1 MKYAVDKESGKR
13 LYPVRHNEKLYAL
26 VDDMVYRVPFDKE
39 WFEKNRA
46 AIFEMRYLRDYINLY
61 TEEENSP
68 LEMVES
74 YEFEELLY
82 DIAIENDQLAETDP
96 VTKQQIEALKCF
108 IVDGRILLE
117 NNPLWAS
124 KILSDEELEENSKKD
139 KEFDIW
145 FKEAVS
151 QLSGGKYEFVNSS
164 YDMEGEERNQF
175 VGQHVYYV
183 GGGVAE
189 DTTKQATCRGIASKN
204 DKGEFEFVNLARLFD
219 LSSEESSLTENED
232 GHYPITE
239 EYNFEFYQSEE
250 GERLS
255 VSVKKSG
262 EADKKELILPQRF
275 CGETITDIGTI
286 SVQGIESII
295 VPNSYTGIKG
305 GFRGMESLKKVT
317 LSEQISVIPAECFS
331 CCTSLTE
338 TPKTSQMRE
347 FGKDAFKGC
356 TSLKKIYFGKKLTK
370 IGEGCFA
377 GCTSLKKVSIPKTID
392 TIAASL
398 FENCTSLSEVQ
409 LPDTVKNIE
418 RKAFAGC
425 TSLKKLRLPM
435 SLETIEVSALP
446 EGITLISASY
456 IEEVGKIMDNERYA
470 NLQLNYEVEDGSK
483 PKSRAELEQER
494 KAQEEEQIRIAN
506 EAAQKEL
513 EERQN
518 AMNEVYAQKMDE
530 VESILAEREQN
541 SMVMTSEEEEKYVTP
556 LRNFVKAMPLMGER
570 LSFIVKKG
578 ESLDPVKESVVKG
591 LMTTGNIMQTM
602 QLNSQFML
610 QPVREKFILQL
621 EILRV
626 FADIEVEEP
635 EVVEEVVETMEEP
648 ETPEVEEVLE
658 QEEHPVLE
666 VIPEM
671 DEVSVVEESEKQDE
685 IVAFIE
691 KDSKKNFEL
700 FTQMESDTGDSF
712 LPVIISRETFL
723 RILPEYENM
732 EVERT
737 ELIFA
742 GNAVYFVDGQELVKV
757 DLLSREKKS
766 IPIDMATA
774 SRLHLTIE
782 EWEGGN
788 GRFLEES
795 SCVTYLWAQLADLQ
809 MAQEVVI
816 EKLTHLLKTF
826 NEQISCMNQ
835 DGVISIRLGEKD
847 FSIVEIVEY
856 ILEKVKSQIYELV
869 E

>member
-13 LYPVRHNEKLYAL
+13 LYPVRLNEKLYAL
-26 VDDMVYRVPFDKE
+26 VEDMVYRVPFDKE

-46 AIFEMRYLRDYINLY
+46 DAIFEMRFLRDYINLY
-61 TEEENSP
+61 TEEENTP
-68 LEMVES
+68 LEIEAT

-82 DIAIENDQLAETDP
+82 DIAIENERSAENDP
-96 VTKQQIEALKCF
+96 VTKLQLEALKRF
-108 IVDGRILLE
+108 IEVERLLVE

-124 KILSDEELEENSKKD
+124 KILSDEELAENGKKD
-139 KEFDIW
+139 KEFSIW
-145 FKEAVS
+145 FKETVS

-164 YDMEGEERNQF
+164 YDMEGEERTQF
-175 VGQHVYYV
+175 LSQHVYYV
-183 GGGVAE
+183 GSGVAE

-204 DKGEFEFVNLARLFD
+204 DKGEFEFVNFARLFE
-219 LSSEESSLTENED
+219 LSSEESSLTENVD

-239 EYNFEFYQSEE
+239 SYKFEFFQSEGE
-250 GERLS
+250 ERLS
-255 VSVKKSG
+255 VSVKISG

-275 CGETITDIGTI
+275 CGETITDIGAI

-295 VPNSYTGIKG
+295 VSNSYTGIVS

-317 LSEQISVIPAECFS
+317 LSEQISIIPAECFS
-331 CCTSLTE
+331 GCTSLTE

-347 FGKDAFKGC
+347 FGKEAFKGC

-370 IGEGCFA
+370 IGEGAFA

-392 TIAASL
+392 RISASL
-398 FENCTSLSEVQ
+398 FENCTALSEVQ
-409 LPDTVKNIE
+409 LPDTIKNIE

-446 EGITLISASY
+446 EGITLVSASY
-456 IEEVGKIMDNERYA
+456 IEEVGKIIDNERYA
-470 NLQLNYEVEDGSK
+470 NLQLSYEVEDGSK

-513 EERQN
+513 EERQK
-518 AMNEVYAQKMDE
+518 AMDEVYAQKMDE
-530 VESILAEREQN
+530 VESILAAREQN
-541 SMVMTSEEEEKYVTP
+541 NMVMTSEEEEKYVAP
-556 LRNFVKAMPLMGER
+556 LRNFVKTMPLMGER

-591 LMTTGNIMQTM
+591 LMKAGNIMQTM

-635 EVVEEVVETMEEP
+635 EVVEEILETMEEP
-648 ETPEVEEVLE
+648 EAPEVEEA
-658 QEEHPVLE
+658 PE
-666 VIPEM
+666 VP
-671 DEVSVVEESEKQDE
+671 VVEEAPDK

-691 KDSKKNFEL
+691 EDSKKSFEV
-700 FTQMESDTGDSF
+700 FTKMESDTGDFF
-712 LPVIISRETFL
+712 LPAIISKENFAK
-723 RILPEYENM
+723 ILPEYAGMTE
-732 EVERT
+732 ERN
-737 ELIFA
+737 EMILA

-766 IPIDMATA
+766 IPIDMATV

-782 EWEGGN
+782 EWESGN

-795 SCVTYLWAQLADLQ
+795 SCVTYLWEQLADLQ

-816 EKLTHLLKTF
+816 EKLAHLLKTF

>member
-13 LYPVRHNEKLYAL
+13 LYPVRLNEKLYAL
-26 VDDMVYRVPFDKE
+26 VEDMVYRVPFDKE

-46 AIFEMRYLRDYINLY
+46 DAIFEMRFLRDYINLY
-61 TEEENSP
+61 TEEENTP
-68 LEMVES
+68 LEIEAT

-82 DIAIENDQLAETDP
+82 DIAIENERSAENDP
-96 VTKQQIEALKCF
+96 VTKLQLEALKRF
-108 IVDGRILLE
+108 IEVERLLVE

-124 KILSDEELEENSKKD
+124 KILSDEELAENGKKD
-139 KEFDIW
+139 KEFSIW
-145 FKEAVS
+145 FKETVS

-164 YDMEGEERNQF
+164 YDMEGEERTQF
-175 VGQHVYYV
+175 LSQHVYYV
-183 GGGVAE
+183 GSGVAE

-204 DKGEFEFVNLARLFD
+204 DKGEFEFVNFARLFE
-219 LSSEESSLTENED
+219 LSSEESSLTENVD

-239 EYNFEFYQSEE
+239 SYKFEFFQSEGE
-250 GERLS
+250 ERLS
-255 VSVKKSG
+255 VSVKISG

-275 CGETITDIGTI
+275 CGETITDIGAI

-295 VPNSYTGIKG
+295 VSNSYTGIMS

-317 LSEQISVIPAECFS
+317 LSEQISIIPAECFS
-331 CCTSLTE
+331 GCTSLTE

-347 FGKDAFKGC
+347 FGKEAFKGC

-370 IGEGCFA
+370 IGEG
-377 GCTSLKKVSIPKTID
+377 
-392 TIAASL
+392 
-398 FENCTSLSEVQ
+398 
-409 LPDTVKNIE
+409 
-418 RKAFAGC
+418 AFAGC

-446 EGITLISASY
+446 EGITLVSASY
-456 IEEVGKIMDNERYA
+456 IEEVGKIIDNERYA
-470 NLQLNYEVEDGSK
+470 NLQLSYEVEDGSK

-513 EERQN
+513 EERQK
-518 AMNEVYAQKMDE
+518 AMDEVYAQKMDE
-530 VESILAEREQN
+530 VESILAAREQN
-541 SMVMTSEEEEKYVTP
+541 NMVMTSEEEEKYVAP
-556 LRNFVKAMPLMGER
+556 LRNFVKTMPLMGER

-591 LMTTGNIMQTM
+591 LIKAGNIMQTM

-635 EVVEEVVETMEEP
+635 EVVEEILETMEEP
-648 ETPEVEEVLE
+648 EAPEVEEA
-658 QEEHPVLE
+658 PE
-666 VIPEM
+666 VP
-671 DEVSVVEESEKQDE
+671 VVEEAPDK

-691 KDSKKNFEL
+691 EDSKKSFEV
-700 FTQMESDTGDSF
+700 FTKMESDTGDSF
-712 LPVIISRETFL
+712 LPAIISKETFAK
-723 RILPEYENM
+723 ILPEYAGMTE
-732 EVERT
+732 ERNKII
-737 ELIFA
+737 LA

-766 IPIDMATA
+766 IPIDMATV

-782 EWEGGN
+782 EWESGN

-795 SCVTYLWAQLADLQ
+795 SCVTYLWEQLADLQ

-816 EKLTHLLKTF
+816 EKLAHLLKTF